1 MLGTQ
6 HKVWRYLFLKVLIMS
21 RFDYPSRSPPCFKCG
36 AAMKQASLIPG
47 MSTIS
52 RHAFECARCENVEI
66 ISESKFTLEKNAR
79 SG

>member
-1 MLGTQ
+1 
-6 HKVWRYLFLKVLIMS
+6 
-21 RFDYPSRSPPCFKCG
+21 
-36 AAMKQASLIPG
+36 MKQASLIPG